1 VDPRVEQVHRCLR
14 ALSGYC
20 ADPEG
25 SMAALVAELAPDAA
39 WQDSDLDLDDDG
51 LHHGH
56 AGIEARVWVVL
67 APYQRFDIVADTA
80 EIRGEAVVANV
91 RATYTYRAE
100 LTASRYPKGD
110 FEQSWWQVWLIRD
123 GLVRFVR
130 DVAKAEDLDDAVT
143 AACRG

>member
-25 SMAALVAELAPDAA
+25 SMAALIAELAPDAT
-39 WQDSDLDLDDDG
+39 WQDSDPDLDDDG

-56 AGIEARVWVVL
+56 VEIEQRIWVVL
-67 APYQRFDIVADTA
+67 APYQRFGIVADTA
-80 EIRGEAVVANV
+80 EVRGDAVVAKV

-100 LTASRYPKGD
+100 LTANRYPKGN

-123 GLVRFVR
+123 GLVRYVL
-130 DVAKAEDLDDAVT
+130 DVGTADELDDAVT
-143 AACRG
+143 MVCRS